1 MVGSGT
7 QYAAVE
13 PSAVKPMCWSDLS
26 AGMPTRPAL
35 LVVMPIHS
43 VDDPSA
49 EKAMYYFAPVL
60 TE

>member
-1 MVGSGT
+1 MHLV
-7 QYAAVE
+7 AVE

-35 LVVMPIHS
+35 SAVTPIHS
-43 VDDPSA
+43 IDDPSA

-60 TE
+60 ME